1 MVRAMDDAS
10 FAELVEYAKPYV
22 AREHGIPERYAHRL
36 VGSSLS
42 ELHDDAKKM
51 AREVGAHDPTERSRD
66 DATGRF
72 TGTEN
77 AAVNEAIRAA
87 TGR

>member
-1 MVRAMDDAS
+1 
-10 FAELVEYAKPYV
+10 V
-22 AREHGIPERYAHRL
+22 ARRAHRL
-36 VGSSLS
+36 VGSTLN

-72 TGTEN
+72 TGTKN
-77 AAVNEAIRAA
+77 VAVNQAIRAA